1 MQYKSYLIFSLNRLR
16 YGVETEAVREI
27 FFLPELTPIE
37 EAPWDIV
44 GVLNL
49 RGYILPVMSLSLR
62 FGYDSREYQVTDSVI
77 VLERAGFKVGIIVNQ
92 VHEVKEI
99 ADELVE
105 EQIAYGGKQAKK
117 FHNFIAGFA
126 KLGADIYMLLDP
138 DKAIEYSDSANP
150 LLPFNGDFSGST
162 DREEIDRSDKST
174 IKPDKPNKPER
185 SFCPNASEEERG
197 IFRERAENLMR
208 PTESEDFTG
217 LMPLA
222 VVGLNGEYFG
232 IDLNIVREFTEVQ
245 QITPIPCVGQQ
256 IAGNIN
262 LRGEIVTLVDIR
274 GVLNMPIANLSE
286 TPSAAIVSVDDIV
299 AGVMID
305 EVRDVMYLHP
315 SQLTPIPA
323 AVHSAANE
331 EYLRGTAPYGDRMM
345 SLLDIGKMLLRG
357 ELEINEEV

>member
-1 MQYKSYLIFSLNRLR
+1 MKYKSYLIFTLNGLR

-49 RGYILPVMSLSLR
+49 RGYILPVMSLALR
-62 FGYDSREYQVTDSVI
+62 FGYENREYKVTDSVL
-77 VLERAGFKVGIIVNQ
+77 VLERAGFKVGIIVNE

-99 ADELVE
+99 AEELVE

-138 DKAIEYSDSANP
+138 DKAIEYSDSAD
-150 LLPFNGDFSGST
+150 PFNGDFCSST
-162 DREEIDRSDKST
+162 DREEIDRADKSS
-174 IKPDKPNKPER
+174 IKPDKPER

-232 IDLNIVREFTEVQ
+232 IDLNIVREFTEVE

-274 GVLNMPIANLSE
+274 GVLNMPIANLGQ

-315 SQLTPIPA
+315 SQLTPMPA

-331 EYLRGTAPYGDRMM
+331 EYLRGTAPYGERMM

>member
-1 MQYKSYLIFSLNRLR
+1 
-16 YGVETEAVREI
+16 
-27 FFLPELTPIE
+27 
-37 EAPWDIV
+37 
-44 GVLNL
+44 
-49 RGYILPVMSLSLR
+49 MSLALR
-62 FGYDSREYQVTDSVI
+62 FGYDRREYQVTDSVI

-105 EQIAYGGKQAKK
+105 KQIAYGGKQAKK

-138 DKAIEYSDSANP
+138 DKAIEYSDSASP
-150 LLPFNGDFSGST
+150 MLPFNGDVSGST
-162 DREEIDRSDKST
+162 DREEIDRAEKS
-174 IKPDKPNKPER
+174 IIKPER
-185 SFCPNASEEERG
+185 SFCPNASEEERE

-208 PTESEDFTG
+208 PTENEDFTG

-274 GVLNMPIANLSE
+274 GVLNMAIANLGQ

-315 SQLTPIPA
+315 SQLTPMPA

-345 SLLDIGKMLLRG
+345 SLLDIGKMLLLG